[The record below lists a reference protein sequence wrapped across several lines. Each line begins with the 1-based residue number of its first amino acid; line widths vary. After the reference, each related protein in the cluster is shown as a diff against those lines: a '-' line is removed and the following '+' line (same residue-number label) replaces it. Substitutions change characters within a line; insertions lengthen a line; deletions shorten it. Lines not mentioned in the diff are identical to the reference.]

1 MIIQYWK
8 FAEWLAD
15 HYNRV
20 GDSYW
25 CAKQYDVQDMNHWK
39 STGYLWLYWSKEVN
53 G

>member
-25 CAKQYDVQDMNHWK
+25 VSKHHDLEVENWK